1 MHKNH
6 EIWCRLF
13 CYNVLKWV
21 KGVIKRWGNSATNVV
36 IIDKEKGEGIH
47 DIKSDFAEYD

>member
-36 IIDKEKGEGIH
+36 IIDKEKEEGIH